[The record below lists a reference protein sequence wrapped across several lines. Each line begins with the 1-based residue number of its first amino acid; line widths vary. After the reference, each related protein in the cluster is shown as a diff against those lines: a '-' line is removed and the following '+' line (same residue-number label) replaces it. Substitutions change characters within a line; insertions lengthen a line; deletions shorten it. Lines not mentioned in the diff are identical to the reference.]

1 MCAAIVAEG
10 SGLKVIRSVGVGM
23 LRAAVVAALL
33 TLLRISASSFA
44 EPGGPAPT
52 SGDLVTARIEQRI
65 VKVFDFDERALG
77 NYEDTPMNWLRIV
90 EPGYPR
96 FLEPRFDYD
105 VGHDS
110 PPSFQLALRGGS
122 VAMKYQGRD
131 IPVHPDSD
139 YRIVAWVRTASL
151 VHARAY
157 VTVWFMDHA
166 MRPIGASERW
176 SEPIGGEGRNDEWKV
191 VTVDLPGGYERA
203 ARVGLSVRL
212 QQAGDTRPSTSNPLP
227 VQHRDVTA
235 SAWFDDITV
244 LRLPRAALALS
255 KACPIY
261 EANEKVECQTHLSDP
276 DGIGLTAKLE
286 VRDANGRVLSAR
298 DVPLGEN
305 FDPTTVFDLGEQPPG
320 LHVAKLTVTIDAQE
334 LASQERTFIRL
345 AEGDSLAARSREMT
359 GRIPW
364 GIILDR
370 GGRLAPES
378 TVELLRAVGVDSV
391 KWPLWEDETDDETLV
406 RGDAEVD
413 RLLRMLHSAK
423 VGVVGTLE
431 APAPSLSLLPNG
443 RSRGLL
449 DLLAAPPEEWRAWL
463 VLPLARHGRQIS
475 ACQVG
480 SDAEPETT
488 IDQRLLTSL
497 AQVRAEVEPLLGQ
510 PDLATPLSPH
520 VGVADHDFPAD
531 ILSLTMPTHLPAH
544 RYEEYLGLGPPGAR
558 RWITVLPLPGERY
571 DRGCRLAEFAR
582 RIVAAYA
589 ARPER
594 VFVPQPWSI
603 FQDGGVPVV
612 ELREETLVLR
622 TLAAALRGKEP
633 GPDLWLAAD
642 VVGRLFINRTD
653 DTATLVAW
661 VDGKPASRRRVIV
674 DLGDGTNQIDLWGR
688 ITQPAATATGLELT
702 LDETPLI
709 LAGVAA
715 WRAELLGGLTVIPP
729 TLQAMVPEQERTL
742 RVHNPLSAPLRGE
755 LLLGIPGEWDVQP
768 RKITLDVAPGQA
780 TEMRLRFRLP
790 TNQAAGQYVLSAL
803 LTVPDQAASSVTL
816 RTPVVVDSPGLDV
829 NVLMDFDGRDLRV
842 VQRVI
847 NRTAETLNLRTYLI
861 AEEVPCDTQLI
872 SNLAVGQAATRQYLI
887 PDARR
892 LTGKHLRVTV
902 QQLGGE
908 LRNNQ
913 TFKLDPSD

>member
-1 MCAAIVAEG
+1 MCAVIAEQGWGLTAIQC
-10 SGLKVIRSVGVGM
+10 VGVGM
-23 LRAAVVAALL
+23 LRAVTVATLLALL
-33 TLLRISASSFA
+33 AASSPSFA
-44 EPGGPAPT
+44 EPREAAPT
-52 SGDLVTARIEQRI
+52 SGELVTARIEQRI
-65 VKVFDFDERALG
+65 VKVFDFDERTLG

-139 YRIVAWVRTASL
+139 YRIVAWVRTAGL
-151 VHARAY
+151 VHARAF
-157 VTVWFMDHA
+157 VTAWFMDHA
-166 MRPIGASERW
+166 MRPIEASERW
-176 SEPIGGEGRNDEWKV
+176 SEPIGGEGRNDEWQV
-191 VTVDLPGGYERA
+191 VAVDLPGGYERA

-212 QQAGDTRPSTSNPLP
+212 QQAGDTQPSTSNPLP
-227 VQHRDVTA
+227 IQHRDVTA

-286 VRDANGRVLSAR
+286 VRDADGRMLSAR

-305 FDPTTVFDLGEQPPG
+305 FDPTTMFDLGEQPPG
-320 LHVAKLTVTIDAQE
+320 LHVARLTVTIEAQE
-334 LASQERTFIRL
+334 LAAQERTFLRL
-345 AEGDSLAARSREMT
+345 AEGDSLAARSREMG

-370 GGRLAPES
+370 GGRLAPDS

-391 KWPLWEDETDDETLV
+391 KWPLWESETDDETLV

-413 RLLRMLHSAK
+413 RLLRMLHNTPIR
-423 VGVVGTLE
+423 VVGTLE
-431 APAPSLSLLPNG
+431 APTRSLSLLPNG

-449 DLLAAPPEEWRAWL
+449 DLLAAPPDEWRAWL

-480 SDAEPETT
+480 SDTKPETT
-488 IDQRLLTSL
+488 IDQRLLTSV
-497 AQVRAEVEPLLGQ
+497 AQVRAEVEPLLGR
-510 PDLATPLSPH
+510 PDLATPVSPH
-520 VGVADHDFPAD
+520 MTVADELPAD
-531 ILSLTMPTHLPAH
+531 ILSITMPAHLPAH
-544 RYEEYLGLGPPGAR
+544 RYEEYLGLPPSGAR
-558 RWITVLPLPGERY
+558 RWITILPLPEGRY

-582 RIVAAYA
+582 RIVVAYA

-603 FQDGGVPVV
+603 FQDGAVPVV

-661 VDGKPASRRRVIV
+661 VAGEPGSRRHVIV
-674 DLGDGTNQIDLWGR
+674 DLGERVNQIDLWGR
-688 ITQPAATATGLELT
+688 VTRPAATATGLELA

-709 LAGVAA
+709 LAGAAA
-715 WRAELLGGLTVIPP
+715 WRAELLSGLAIIPP

-742 RVHNPLSAPLRGE
+742 RVLNPLNTPLRGE

-768 RKITLDVAPGQA
+768 RKITLDVPPGQA
-780 TEMRLRFRLP
+780 TEVRVRFRLP
-790 TNQAAGQYVLSAL
+790 TNQAVGEYALSAL
-803 LTVPDQAASSVTL
+803 LTVPDQVAGSVTL

-892 LTGKHLRVTV
+892 LAGKHMRVAV
-902 QQLGGE
+902 QQLGGG